1 MVTDEQLAFY
11 GILALAA
18 FLVGLSKCG
27 LAVMMGALI
36 TPLVAMVIPLDQ
48 AIGLML
54 PILILGD
61 VLLLLELSTIV
72 FVATSALFI
81 AVLNLIKV
89 PYYFYAGLIDLDW
102 ISTLIWIV
110 PFVPLGV
117 WTSKRLSTGQ
127 VNESLMGWP
136 YFC

>member
-61 VLLLLELSTIV
+61 VFAAIGIKHDRLCGNLGIVYCSAEPDQSTI
-72 FVATSALFI
+72 LF
-81 AVLNLIKV
+81 LCRPN
-89 PYYFYAGLIDLDW
+89 
-102 ISTLIWIV
+102 
-110 PFVPLGV
+110 
-117 WTSKRLSTGQ
+117 
-127 VNESLMGWP
+127 
-136 YFC
+136 